1 LLSSSLPKSLIG
13 IVAWISLS
21 YLPIEYSSLP
31 IFDSKSS
38 RVAARRTACMHN
50 VKFLVYSLMGSSH
63 FCTLLQ
69 LDCQGCWLLSTN
81 LIGLSDCYISLQRL
95 SKFSS
100 VDNGI
105 PIYYNSVSYNDDD
118 KQLLSS
124 CKFINIL

>member
-1 LLSSSLPKSLIG
+1 
-13 IVAWISLS
+13 
-21 YLPIEYSSLP
+21 
-31 IFDSKSS
+31 
-38 RVAARRTACMHN
+38 
-50 VKFLVYSLMGSSH
+50 MGEQESPAKKML
-63 FCTLLQ
+63 TLR
-69 LDCQGCWLLSTN
+69 